1 MPLDPY
7 SPCPGGT
14 GKKLKFCCAE
24 LVGDLEQIERLV
36 EGDQLAA
43 ARERVRALD
52 ADHPGRACLLAART
66 RLDLAA
72 RDFAGAG
79 AASRAFLEAHPEN
92 PVALGYAA
100 ISAAIAGASPE
111 AAALFDRAREAAGK
125 EPPADLVRIA
135 ATLVQAM
142 AQAGHPGCA
151 QSIVE
156 WLEETGLGSAEDR
169 RMLAMVVGSAGVPP
183 ALRARM
189 PLAPTPADSP
199 WRFEFDTA
207 LKAAQDWRLGKAL
220 TTFRSHRGVAAD
232 HPAVFTNVA
241 ILCEALARPYEAAEA
256 WLTVAKLPGGDGDAA
271 VEATGRAIALETEAN
286 PERSP
291 TIRLERWAAE
301 LSREGCPDLDLL
313 EDRIRHDGHCEPAAV
328 DRTEWVS
335 RGAAPPRSVWRVFDA
350 AAAGAPSRLLGTLMI
365 FGRQTDREAEAVLQG
380 FAPDL
385 AAAAP
390 AVQALLGCTF
400 TPRNPEGVSLPVVSP
415 TTWLVAAQYRVV
427 PPATPPAA
435 PAPGAPTVF
444 ETLVAEQREAAWNRL
459 VSLWPDTPLPELLGR
474 TPREALADAEGRRR
488 VEALVSEGEATAR
501 RGDAAGAWSRI
512 RAVLGLPVPSE
523 ITADGSF
530 VDVPPARWH
539 RLRLAD
545 MPLDDLRGLL
555 FTAADAGF
563 EQATERAATALAARP
578 DAAPEDRWE
587 ALSILEER
595 TPSTVGRLELIGEL
609 RAIARQL
616 SMGDGMLDVAE
627 LRVRIERGDQTE
639 VVRLLDHLRRDHG
652 GDQRVLGAL
661 AEVLMEAG
669 VDIPGMAAGRPPAP
683 GRRPAPAAPPA
694 AAQAPAAA
702 TGIWTPGGEAA
713 AAPGEKKKIWT
724 PG

>member
-72 RDFAGAG
+72 RDFAGAA

-100 ISAAIAGASPE
+100 ISAAIAGAAPE

-125 EPPADLVRIA
+125 EPPVDLVRIA

-142 AQAGHPGCA
+142 AQSGHPGCA

-169 RMLAMVVGSAGVPP
+169 RMLAMVVGSGGVPP
-183 ALRARM
+183 ALRARV

-220 TTFRSHRGVAAD
+220 TTFRSLRGVAAD

-256 WLTVAKLPGGDGDAA
+256 WLTVAKLSGDDGDAA

-291 TIRLERWAAE
+291 TIRLERWGAE
-301 LSREGCPDLDLL
+301 LPREGCPDLDLL

-459 VSLWPDTPLPELLGR
+459 VGLWPDTPLPELLGR

-488 VEALVSEGEATAR
+488 VEALISEGEATAR
-501 RGDAAGAWSRI
+501 RADAAGAWSRI
-512 RAVLGLPVPSE
+512 RAALGLPVPSE
-523 ITADGSF
+523 IAADGSF

-563 EQATERAATALAARP
+563 EQATERAATALAARS

-595 TPSTVGRLELIGEL
+595 TPSTVGRLELLGEL

-694 AAQAPAAA
+694 VAPAPAAA